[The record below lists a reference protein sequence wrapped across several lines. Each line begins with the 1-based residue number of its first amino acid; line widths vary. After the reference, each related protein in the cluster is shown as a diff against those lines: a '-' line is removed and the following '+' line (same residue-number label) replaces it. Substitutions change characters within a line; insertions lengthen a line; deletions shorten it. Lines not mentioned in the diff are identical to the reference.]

1 MISVYIYISLT
12 FTHNYCSHFAVS
24 RQALVTLIE
33 CFVILIIVKQSD
45 WPKYA
50 ELLVWL
56 ASWVRT
62 MVIIIPDLHILPN
75 VYQFQLFIIFEKYR
89 LDIF

>member
-1 MISVYIYISLT
+1 M
-12 FTHNYCSHFAVS
+12 
-24 RQALVTLIE
+24 TLIE

-62 MVIIIPDLHILPN
+62 VVIIIPDLQILLN
-75 VYQFQLFIIFEKYR
+75 VYQLQLYIILEKIDYI
-89 LDIF
+89 DIF